1 MADHGRVGG
10 CGVGGRRRSS
20 GRVRRWPASPPARH
34 VGRCGR
40 RQQHRIPVTAAAATA
55 CSAARRAGQH
65 VLHDQRSARH
75 HRRHVF
81 PELCVHIAYHDV
93 RALLHGPV
101 ASQEVMCNNSIDN
114 RY

>member
-1 MADHGRVGG
+1 MADHGRVGVR
-10 CGVGGRRRSS
+10 GVDGRCRSP
-20 GRVRRWPASPPARH
+20 GRVHRRPASPPARR

-40 RQQHRIPVTAAAATA
+40 RQQHRIPVTAAATTA
-55 CSAARRAGQH
+55 CAPARRAGQH
-65 VLHDQRSARH
+65 VLHDQRSTRH

-81 PELCVHIAYHDV
+81 PELRIHIAYHDV

-101 ASQEVMCNNSIDN
+101 ASQEVTSNNSIDN